1 MELTDVIVE
10 EKEISE
16 YEIERDKPMPSIL
29 HALLQKRLV
38 VFLENFY
45 GTIFEILPEISQSIT
60 DKKTVPDISIYEK
73 FEIDWSSSITSFDK
87 IPLLN
92 IEILSPEQTLTS
104 LEIKVRSYFE
114 AGVKSS
120 WIVFPTM
127 KAIAIYLPSGKYK
140 FFEEDEVLQDTTVGI
155 EIPLKEIFK

>member
-1 MELTDVIVE
+1 MEFTEEIIE
-10 EKEISE
+10 EKELSE

-29 HALLQKRLV
+29 HAIVQNNLILYLNIHFGNKFRFLSEMTQK
-38 VFLENFY
+38 
-45 GTIFEILPEISQSIT
+45 IT
-60 DKKTVPDISIYEK
+60 DKKTVPDVSVYEY
-73 FEIDWSSSITSFDK
+73 FDIDWTNDSTSFDK

-120 WIVFPTM
+120 WIVFPSM
-127 KAIAIYLPSGKYK
+127 KAVAIYLPSGKYK
-140 FFEEDEVLQDTTVGI
+140 FFEEDEILQDTTIGI
-155 EIPLKEIFK
+155 EVPLKEIFK